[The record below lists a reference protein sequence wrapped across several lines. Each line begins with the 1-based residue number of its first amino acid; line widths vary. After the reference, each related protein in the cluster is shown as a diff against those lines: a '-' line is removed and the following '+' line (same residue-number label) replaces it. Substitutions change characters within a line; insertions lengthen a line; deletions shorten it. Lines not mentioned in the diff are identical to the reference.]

1 MDEVTKQKVMYSLIA
16 FNITVVGYQFAFN
29 SNPFAWAKLG
39 LGLLAG
45 VVVGGIVFAVM
56 HFLSR

>member
-16 FNITVVGYQFAFN
+16 FNITVVGYQLVFN
-29 SNPFAWAKLG
+29 SNPFVVSKLVI
-39 LGLLAG
+39 GLLVGA
-45 VVVGGIVFAVM
+45 VVGGIVFGAM